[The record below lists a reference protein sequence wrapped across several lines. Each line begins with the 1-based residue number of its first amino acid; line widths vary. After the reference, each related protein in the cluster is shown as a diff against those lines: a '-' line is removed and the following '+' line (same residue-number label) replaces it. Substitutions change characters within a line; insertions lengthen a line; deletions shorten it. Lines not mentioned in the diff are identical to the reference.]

1 MASAY
6 KSAMRSGDPSDS
18 DSDTDSVSSAQSSNT
33 VQAESSDENEG
44 PLQKEKHNDASQVPA
59 EIRNRI
65 LMLTSRGV
73 SYRYVT
79 LSKMVDN

>member
-1 MASAY
+1 
-6 KSAMRSGDPSDS
+6 MRSGDPSDS

-44 PLQKEKHNDASQVPA
+44 PLQKEKRNDASQVPA